1 MKKLIYNRVKIVATA
16 HKVTDGGAKT
26 TPTAFA
32 VMLRVGGV
40 WKTEAEAN
48 VKGVSV
54 PTYKAVDGEIPAA
67 CRKVAAE
74 YICEYATRQYERV
87 SAILLRRLNR
97 DAAANASLV
106 KARAKY
112 AYDIA
117 ACTAKIREFAAEI
130 EDEAALRKANR
141 EMKEARIVRDG
152 RAAYVDNAAE
162 KAGTAWDKKAERVK
176 ARAEKAA
183 AATAKA
189 A

>member
-26 TPTAFA
+26 TPTAYA
-32 VMLRVGGV
+32 VVLRCGGV

-48 VKGVSV
+48 IKGASV
-54 PTYKAVDGEIPAA
+54 PTYKAVNGEIPAA
-67 CRKVAAE
+67 CRKVAYE

-87 SAILLRRLNR
+87 SAILLRRLNK

-106 KARAKY
+106 EARAKY
-112 AYDIA
+112 AADIA
-117 ACTAKIREFAAEI
+117 TYTAKVSALAEEI
-130 EDEAALRKANR
+130 ENTAALRKAER
-141 EMKEARIVRDG
+141 EMKETQIVRDG

-162 KAGTAWDKKAERVK
+162 KAGTAWDRKAERVK
-176 ARAEKAA
+176 ARDEKAA